1 MLICHFPSQHS
12 GKRKNAIC
20 LKGHAIQVCVEP
32 GCLDAATAC
41 PLANCKSPV
50 ALLPKPIDQPLPL
63 SMSL

>member
-1 MLICHFPSQHS
+1 MLICHSPSQHS

-41 PLANCKSPV
+41 PLPNCKSPV